1 MRSHIVVG
9 LAVLVL
15 PIAVSFGCGD
25 LAEATGDRAFDWT
38 ISKAPERTATPD
50 RVNVILEH
58 PDMAVLMGRANVT
71 GSADRFRVHAVVY
84 PHEGAP
90 VDLWGLWDTWGNF
103 SAQGGAYYLAG
114 TAGAGV
120 AHLKLTSGA
129 QVWADDG
136 MAIQPKDILS
146 SLEKC
151 FCMPAGQRPTC
162 VKCGNQAACCM
173 PDPM

>member
-50 RVNVILEH
+50 RVSVILEH
-58 PDMAVLMGRANVT
+58 PDMAVLMGRAKVT
-71 GSADRFRVHAVVY
+71 ASADRFRAHAVVY
-84 PHEGAP
+84 PREGAP
-90 VDLWGLWDTWGNF
+90 IDLWGLWDTWGNF

-114 TAGAGV
+114 TVGAGV
-120 AHLKLTSGA
+120 AHISSGGARAIKL
-129 QVWADDG
+129 
-136 MAIQPKDILS
+136 QPAAFGSPFTPGVFSPVAPHIEKD
-146 SLEKC
+146 C
-151 FCMPAGQRPTC
+151 APRRVFCPVNM
-162 VKCGNQAACCM
+162 
-173 PDPM
+173 